1 MKKVITIFLCIFLV
15 SCSII
20 RNNRTSEAVTPLET
34 EGTRKPSE
42 NVEDSTRVVYRS
54 AFTEEYLYSRAR
66 QLKRKLTK
74 RRSVEPPT
82 EEDMDIPIEEVAEV
96 RRTYSEHNIHEIIRV
111 VDEQGNVVATKR
123 VR

>member
-1 MKKVITIFLCIFLV
+1 MKKLLIFLCIFLV

-42 NVEDSTRVVYRS
+42 NVNESTRVVVYRS
-54 AFTEEYLYSRAR
+54 AFTEEYLYSRAK
-66 QLKRKLTK
+66 QLTRKLTK
-74 RRSVEPPT
+74 RKSVEPPT
-82 EEDMDIPIEEVAEV
+82 KEVIDIPIEEVAEV
-96 RRTYSEHNIHEIIRV
+96 HGMNNGIHEIIRV
-111 VDEQGNVVATKR
+111 VDEQGRVVATKR